1 MNYFVDG
8 DDLTS
13 IANAIRSKTGGTAGL
28 EFPDDFTS
36 AISGLH
42 TSASISKTT
51 AQAGWVFD
59 SNVTVAAGAVQ
70 DTGESLGTNVELGD
84 YLTDR
89 TGVYAMKGSNGHLY
103 LHNTRNSSVTI
114 SANEYILLTLIRYSA
129 VLS

>member
-8 DDLTS
+8 DDLTG
-13 IANAIRSKTGGTAGL
+13 IADAIRSKTGGSAAL

-42 TSASISKTT
+42 TTASISKTT

-103 LHNTRNSSVTI
+103 LINTTESSVTI
-114 SANEYILLTLIRYSA
+114 STSSYITLTLTQYSA